1 MNQETPGTYHS
12 GMAKITQAVRNL
24 LATGP
29 LGHVVTVDPDDGTP
43 HVTLAWVGV
52 DGDELV
58 WATFFD
64 QFKID
69 CLRADSRIAISFQAK
84 EHTGLG
90 LHPYL
95 VVQGT
100 ARIDE
105 GGALEVMDRLA
116 ESYIG
121 PGAVFPMR
129 EVPPGLVIHVAV
141 DRIYGVGPWVESAE

>member
-1 MNQETPGTYHS
+1 MSEIS
-12 GMAKITQAVRNL
+12 QAVRDF

-29 LGHVVTVDPDDGTP
+29 LGHVVTIDPDGTP

-58 WATFFD
+58 WATFHGE
-64 QFKID
+64 QRKID
-69 CLRADSRIAISFQAK
+69 SLRRDDRITISFQAH
-84 EHTGLG
+84 EHSGPG

-95 VVQGT
+95 VVEGK

-116 ESYIG
+116 GAYIA

-129 EVPPGLVIHVAV
+129 DVPPGLVVHVAV
-141 DRIYGVGPWVESAE
+141 DRVYGVGPWTDPGRW

>member
-1 MNQETPGTYHS
+1 
-12 GMAKITQAVRNL
+12 
-24 LATGP
+24 
-29 LGHVVTVDPDDGTP
+29 
-43 HVTLAWVGV
+43 VGI

-69 CLRADSRIAISFQAK
+69 CLRNDERITISFEAN
-84 EHTGLG
+84 EYHGEG

-95 VVQGT
+95 VVEGT

-116 ESYIG
+116 GAYIG

-129 EVPPGLVIHVAV
+129 EVPPGLVIHVSV
-141 DRIYGVGPWVESAE
+141 GRIYGVGPWVESE

>member
-1 MNQETPGTYHS
+1 MSE
-12 GMAKITQAVRNL
+12 ITQPIRDL
-24 LATGP
+24 LATGS
-29 LGHVVTVDPDDGTP
+29 LGHVVTIDPDGTP

-69 CLRADSRIAISFQAK
+69 CLRRDQRIAISFQAH
-84 EHTGLG
+84 EHTGEG

-116 ESYIG
+116 EAYIG
-121 PGAVFPMR
+121 PEAIFPMR
-129 EVPPGLVIHVAV
+129 DVPPGLVIHVSV
-141 DRIYGVGPWVESAE
+141 DRAYGVGPWVDPQSN